1 MLTIETPTRSALP
14 LPNRR
19 LQWRRHEDLKLLQRE
34 RELEAAR
41 RICQA
46 LFQHINVDE
55 LVERA
60 LRTALEVVGAEAG
73 SVLLADAKSKQLVF
87 RYVIGGKADL
97 LHGTAIPWDKG
108 IAGAVFHSGEAAVI
122 SDVSQDGRHF
132 SDIDAH
138 TGYKTRDMIVL
149 PLKRWEGEPI
159 GVLEVLN
166 KREGRLDQDDVAIL
180 SIISALSSETIE
192 QARLFEE
199 AKLAEVV
206 RILGDIGHDVKN
218 LLQPVV
224 TATGLLQ
231 TELDE
236 LFDGL
241 PAMEQSKAAASHEM
255 CNEMI
260 GMLRDTT
267 KRIQD
272 RMKEIADCVK
282 GLSVPPMFASCRVA
296 DVVGHVMKTLGK
308 YAEERGLALRTEGLD
323 DLPVILADEDRLF
336 NAFYNLVNNAIPE
349 VPAGGSITV
358 RGRAK
363 PDAGV
368 LLLEV
373 ADTGRGMSPQVL
385 ARLFTP
391 RAISSKAGG
400 TGLGTKI
407 VKDVVDAHGGQIT
420 VDSEEGKG
428 TTFHLLLPIRPPN
441 CSAH

>member
-1 MLTIETPTRSALP
+1 MLTAQTPTRPASP

-73 SVLLADAKSKQLVF
+73 AVLLADAESKQLVF

-122 SDVSQDGRHF
+122 SDVAQDGRHF
-132 SDIDAH
+132 SDMDAH

-159 GVLEVLN
+159 GVLEVMN

-231 TELDE
+231 SEMDE

-241 PAMEQSKAAASHEM
+241 PAMEQSKTAASHEM

-282 GLSVPPMFASCRVA
+282 GLSMPPMFSSCRVV
-296 DVVGHVMKTLGK
+296 DVVGHVVKTLGK
-308 YAEERGLALRTEGLD
+308 YAEEKGLVLRAEGLD
-323 DLPVILADEDRLF
+323 DLPVILADENRLF

-368 LLLEV
+368 VLLEV
-373 ADTGRGMSPQVL
+373 ADTGRGMSAEVR
-385 ARLFTP
+385 ACLFTA
-391 RAISSKAGG
+391 RAISGKAGG

-407 VKDVVDAHGGQIT
+407 VKDVVDAHGGQIS

-428 TTFHLLLPIRPPN
+428 TIFHLLLPIRPPS
-441 CSAH
+441 CSMR

>member
-1 MLTIETPTRSALP
+1 MLTIQTPTRSASP
-14 LPNRR
+14 LSNRR

-73 SVLLADAKSKQLVF
+73 AVLLADAESKQLVF
-87 RYVIGGKADL
+87 RYVIGGKAEL
-97 LHGTAIPWDKG
+97 LYGTAIPWDKG

-122 SDVSQDGRHF
+122 NDVAQDGRHF
-132 SDIDAH
+132 SDMDAH

-231 TELDE
+231 IELDE

-241 PAMEQSKAAASHEM
+241 PTMEQNKTAASHEM

-267 KRIQD
+267 RRIQD

-296 DVVGHVMKTLGK
+296 EVVGHVTKTLGK

-323 DLPVILADEDRLF
+323 DLPVILADENRLF

-358 RGRAK
+358 RGLAK
-363 PDAGV
+363 VDAGV
-368 LLLEV
+368 ILLEV
-373 ADTGRGMSPQVL
+373 ADTGRGMSPEVR
-385 ARLFTP
+385 AHLFTA
-391 RAISSKAGG
+391 RAISRKAGG

-407 VKDVVDAHGGQIT
+407 VKDVVVAHGGQIT

-428 TTFHLLLPIRPPN
+428 TIFHLLLPIRPPG
-441 CSAH
+441 CSMR